1 MLFRLLGAA
10 LSLLLAG
17 PSAPPAGPPG
27 RAAVEARLKAN
38 TQPSTAAE
46 WRGLGAGVEEA
57 LLALAGD
64 SKLDVQVRGR
74 AVSALGL
81 VSTRPGR
88 AFLEKLVKER
98 AASNDAG
105 EKLLLRKAAVA
116 LGWLGGTAVP
126 GQLGPLLQHPDPDV
140 RLDAAIGLGLTRAE
154 EAADLLRA
162 RFAVETVPKVRSQI
176 GRQLA
181 QVEHAVEPGRRPVPP
196 SPPSYQDGAERFDG
210 LRLQRSRDD
219 Q

>member
-17 PSAPPAGPPG
+17 PSAPPAGPPT
-27 RAAVEARLKAN
+27 RPAVEARLKAN
-38 TQPSTAAE
+38 TQPSTTAE
-46 WRGLGAGVEEA
+46 WRSLGAGVEDA
-57 LLALAGD
+57 LVALAGD

-74 AVSALGL
+74 AISALGL

-88 AFLEKLVKER
+88 AFLEKLVKEN

-162 RFAVETVPKVRSQI
+162 RFDVETVPKVRSQI

-181 QVEHAVEPGRRPVPP
+181 QVEQGGPKKPAPP
-196 SPPSYQDGAERFDG
+196 SPPPPGQAGYKPPSPFP
-210 LRLQRSRDD
+210 SRNE
-219 Q
+219 

>member
-17 PSAPPAGPPG
+17 PSAPPAGQPARP
-27 RAAVEARLKAN
+27 AIEARLRAN

-46 WRGLGAGVEEA
+46 WRTLGAGVEEA
-57 LLALAGD
+57 LVALAGD
-64 SKLDVQVRGR
+64 SKVDVQLRGR

-88 AFLEKLVKER
+88 AFLEKLVRER

-162 RFAVETVPKVRSQI
+162 RFDVETVPKVRSQI

-181 QVEHAVEPGRRPVPP
+181 QVEQGVPKKPASP
-196 SPPSYQDGAERFDG
+196 SPPPPGQTGYKPPSQFP
-210 LRLQRSRDD
+210 SRNE
-219 Q
+219 